1 MKARVTNKM
10 LRENQA
16 IKVGY
21 CAMTYLL
28 RYEEP
33 VYYTSGVYGWNSD
46 VYNIDGIIVS
56 TGYRPAGTR
65 RIDYKTIEVY
75 EGMARDIADDDS
87 LSYYHKKCRV
97 RALLNE
103 LLSKAVEK

>member
-1 MKARVTNKM
+1 MKVKTTNKA
-10 LRENQA
+10 LRDAQA
-16 IKVGY
+16 IKIGY
-21 CAMTYLL
+21 CAMSYLL
-28 RYEEP
+28 AYEEP

-46 VYNIDGIIVS
+46 VYNIDGVIVS

-75 EGMARDIADDDS
+75 EGMAKDIATDNS
-87 LSYYHKKCRV
+87 FSYYHKQCRV